1 MLRVDKKMSQSL
13 EKIDAIS
20 KIVGEKFFGQKAI
33 VEQVLSSILASGN
46 TLLVG
51 VPGLGKT
58 LLFQTLAESLNLSSN
73 RIQCTPDLMPNDI
86 LGTEIID
93 QKNLKEFSFIK
104 GPIFCNLLM
113 VDEINRASPKTQSA
127 LLQAMQEGYIT
138 VNGKNFDLPKPFI
151 VLATENP
158 IEQEGTY
165 NLPEAQLDRFLMKV
179 IVNYP
184 DIDTEKKIYSSKCE
198 VQKLLNKNLNT
209 KDLFNIMEIIN
220 EIPVGQSILNYL
232 VLLIR
237 NLRPESSK
245 FDYVKK
251 YIQWGPGPRGGIAL
265 LKLIKGRSLIRKK
278 FSPTIS
284 DVINL
289 AMPALRHRISLNFEA
304 RSDLVKTDQIIK
316 KVCEDL
322 D

>member
-1 MLRVDKKMSQSL
+1 MQNIDRRIEQSFKTI
-13 EKIDAIS
+13 ESIK
-20 KIVGEKFFGQKAI
+20 KIVTENFFGQKDI
-33 VEQVLSSILASGN
+33 VEEVLCCVLCSGHA
-46 TLLVG
+46 LIEG

-58 LLFQTLAESLNLSSN
+58 LLFQTLSKYLNLKSN
-73 RIQCTPDLMPNDI
+73 RIQCTPDLMPSDI
-86 LGTEIID
+86 LGTEII
-93 QKNLKEFSFIK
+93 KNTNNSEFSFLK
-104 GPIFCNLLM
+104 GPIFCQILM
-113 VDEINRASPKTQSA
+113 IDEINRASPRTQSA
-127 LLQAMQEGYIT
+127 LLQAMEEKEVSIS
-138 VNGKNFDLPKPFI
+138 GKSYGLPIPFF
-151 VLATENP
+151 VLATQNP